1 MNSSGW
7 LAVQRLIR
15 QIIRRQLVEHAVSL
29 DTRLGFK
36 TVDVAVFAD
45 NAAMLC
51 LLLTFSLVPV
61 PMTHLVRPDASD
73 VVYMNTFL

>member
-7 LAVQRLIR
+7 LSVQRLNR

-45 NAAMLC
+45 NAAMLY

>member
-7 LAVQRLIR
+7 LSVQRLIR

-45 NAAMLC
+45 NAAMLY